1 MGPNTGKDP
10 GLTHIPNL
18 YTSRIYNNVSIL
30 LEHYWFQ
37 TKTKAKT
44 KLEIKND
51 FKVKS
56 PTLIQV
62 I

>member
-18 YTSRIYNNVSIL
+18 YTSRVYNNVSIL
-30 LEHYWFQ
+30 QKHYCFFF
-37 TKTKAKT
+37 KK
-44 KLEIKND
+44 KLKIKND

-56 PTLIQV
+56 PTLIEV

>member
-18 YTSRIYNNVSIL
+18 YTSRVYNNVSIPQK
-30 LEHYWFQ
+30 HYCFFFKK
-37 TKTKAKT
+37 KTN
-44 KLEIKND
+44 KLKIKND

-56 PTLIQV
+56 PTLIEV